1 MEEWSVSFFDQAEYI
16 AFSGKQIMGMPV
28 LSSRIL
34 ILLKGVEREGTAAGV
49 GLAGEG
55 GDADTVLVRD
65 LNLDGRDAMMGT

>member
-34 ILLKGVEREGTAAGV
+34 ILLKGVKRERGAAGV

-65 LNLDGRDAMMGT
+65 FHFGSR